1 MSMVA
6 VGCILYASLYFYYT
20 AENKTRAAGKRDH
33 LVGGKSEED
42 IVAMG
47 DESPRFMFAR

>member
-6 VGCILYASLYFYYT
+6 AGCILYASLYFYYT
-20 AENKTRAAGKRDH
+20 AENKKRAAGKRDH
-33 LVGGKSEED
+33 LVEGKSEEK